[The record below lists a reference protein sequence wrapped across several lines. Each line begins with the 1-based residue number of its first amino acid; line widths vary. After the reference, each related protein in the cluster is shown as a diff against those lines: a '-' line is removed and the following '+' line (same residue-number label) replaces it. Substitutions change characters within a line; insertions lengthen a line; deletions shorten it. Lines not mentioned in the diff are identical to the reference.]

1 MRIRF
6 SKTWI
11 MVASSVAALLGG
23 SARGG
28 APPAGADASG
38 VQADRE
44 FLGRALGVNQLEIEL
59 GRLAG
64 QAGTDAIKATGEKM
78 IQNHTDLGRELTALA
93 EQSGGAVRA
102 DTSPEDRQALA
113 RMASLSGPAFD
124 AVFKET
130 VDATHVKELAMYEDE
145 VPRAASPELRA
156 LAERR
161 VAKLRNVVADA
172 ARAKG
177 AM

>member
-1 MRIRF
+1 MTFPKR
-6 SKTWI
+6 WI
-11 MVASSVAALLGG
+11 IAASSVAALLGG
-23 SARGG
+23 TAAGAGAPRGG
-28 APPAGADASG
+28 ADAGG

-44 FLGRALGVNQLEIEL
+44 FLARALGVNQHEIEL
-59 GRLAG
+59 GKLAQETG
-64 QAGTDAIKATGEKM
+64 SDAVKAAGEKM
-78 IQNHTDLGRELTALA
+78 IQNHTAFGRELGAVA
-93 EQSGGAVRA
+93 ERSGGPVRA

-113 RMASLSGPAFD
+113 TMASLSGPAFD
-124 AVFKET
+124 AAFKET

-161 VAKLRNVVADA
+161 VAKLRQVVADA
-172 ARAKG
+172 ERAKG